1 MKIKYTKTYETQQ
14 KQCVL
19 RRNLIAIIADI
30 KKQERSQFNN
40 ITLQLKQLEKD
51 EQTRTHPST
60 MTTTLPTM
68 TQEAQDICY
77 SGTSPAVAVRDLKR
91 SWV

>member
-1 MKIKYTKTYETQQ
+1 MKIKHTKTYETQQ

-68 TQEAQDICY
+68 TQKHRTYVTQGPLLQLLFE
-77 SGTSPAVAVRDLKR
+77 T
-91 SWV
+91 